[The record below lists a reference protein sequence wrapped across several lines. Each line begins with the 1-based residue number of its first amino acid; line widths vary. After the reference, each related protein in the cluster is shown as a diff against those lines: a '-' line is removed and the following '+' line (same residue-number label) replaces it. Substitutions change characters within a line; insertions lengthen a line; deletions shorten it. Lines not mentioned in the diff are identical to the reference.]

1 MHKLKKANV
10 KFTQCFVK
18 KQCKLILVSLNF
30 IKNFNFNFI
39 NQIALKICKS
49 KIFSSSKLSAGFTTC
64 NFGIPGSTCNCGIQ
78 FQYDDTTIYM
88 DTCGIAP
95 NINNLKFFTYTP
107 ASLPVLINCDNKIV
121 PVASETNDAWWNTA
135 GNVVSSPNNKIFCA
149 KSTSG
154 SYIVI

>member
-1 MHKLKKANV
+1 
-10 KFTQCFVK
+10 
-18 KQCKLILVSLNF
+18 
-30 IKNFNFNFI
+30 
-39 NQIALKICKS
+39 
-49 KIFSSSKLSAGFTTC
+49 
-64 NFGIPGSTCNCGIQ
+64 
-78 FQYDDTTIYM
+78 M

-95 NINNLKFFTYTP
+95 NINNLKYFTYTP